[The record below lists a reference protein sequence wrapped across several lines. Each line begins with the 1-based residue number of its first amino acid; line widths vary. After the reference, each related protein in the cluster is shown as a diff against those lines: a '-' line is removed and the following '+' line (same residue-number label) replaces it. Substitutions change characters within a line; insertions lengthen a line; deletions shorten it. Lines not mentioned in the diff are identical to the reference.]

1 MPTLNDPSDRTR
13 TTSLRRE
20 LIAILVLYAT
30 LLVPPILIGLAF
42 GR

>member
-1 MPTLNDPSDRTR
+1 MPTPNDPSDRTA
-13 TTSLRRE
+13 SLRRE

-30 LLVPPILIGLAF
+30 LLVPPLLIGLAF